1 MTAADHLLARL
12 RFRHLRMVS
21 ELKRSGSMRAAAGA
35 LHLTQPALSKA
46 LKELEAAF
54 GFALFERS
62 ARGLRATRQGAVVLR
77 GAAVLLAE
85 LDHLQQ
91 EARAAMKSG
100 VTVLRLGAPPLVAL
114 GIVPAVLA
122 RLLARDPPV
131 FTELHEHRVPHL
143 FEALLKGELDALLT
157 TYNAAMMS
165 VEAAPRLRYEKFHE
179 EELVL
184 IAPPGHRLAT
194 IRRATWPE
202 LAQAPWILPEPS
214 SFVRQMITAS
224 FGRAGIVPPEPVVQ
238 SASTVTN
245 VRLVAQGLG
254 IAAVP
259 AETMRE
265 AEHMGSVARIRIYPA
280 VAPIPVAL
288 VYRAAAADH
297 PRIAYLRTAL
307 SLAAVRG
314 GSSRL
319 SQPTVRDDAGAD

>member
-21 ELKRSGSMRAAAGA
+21 ELERRGSMRAAAGT

-54 GFALFERS
+54 GFPLFERS
-62 ARGLRATRQGAVVLR
+62 SRGLRATRQGAVVLR
-77 GAAVLLAE
+77 GAAVLIAE
-85 LDHLQQ
+85 LDHLEQ
-91 EARAAMKSG
+91 EARAAIKSG
-100 VTVLRLGAPPLVAL
+100 VTMLRLGAPPLVAL
-114 GIVPAVLA
+114 AIVPAVLA
-122 RLLARDPPV
+122 HLLAQNPPV
-131 FTELHEHRVPHL
+131 FTELHEHRVPQL

-165 VEAAPRLRYEKFHE
+165 VAGAPRLRYEKIHE

-194 IRRATWPE
+194 TRRATWPE
-202 LAQAPWILPEPS
+202 LAQAPWILPEPA
-214 SFVRQMITAS
+214 SFVRQMVTAS
-224 FGRAGIVPPEPVVQ
+224 FGRAGIVPPEPIVE
-238 SASTVTN
+238 SSSTVTN
-245 VRLVAQGLG
+245 VRLVSHGLG

-259 AETMRE
+259 FETMRE

-288 VYRAAAADH
+288 VYRAASADH
-297 PRIAYLRTAL
+297 PRIAHLRAAL
-307 SLAAVRG
+307 SLEPTTR
-314 GSSRL
+314 STSR
-319 SQPTVRDDAGAD
+319 SG